1 MAAVTTTV
9 DTTGTSR
16 REQRKVLAGTMI
28 GTTIEWY
35 DFFIYANAVAL
46 VFAQLFFNFGEAGP
60 LAQIIAFMSIGISVI
75 FRPLGSVLAGH
86 FGDKLGRKKLLVITL
101 TTMGV
106 ATALMGILPT
116 SEQIGIWAP
125 VLLILLRIIQ
135 GMSTGGEWAGA
146 ALMAVEHAPAKKRGL
161 FGAFPQTGAPAG
173 MLLATAVIALVTW
186 LTTEEQFIAWG
197 WRIPFL
203 LSIVLIIVGI
213 VIRQT
218 VDESQAF
225 HAMQKKGS
233 VVQNQLPL
241 LLRNHGK
248 KIWQGTWA
256 YAGVNAASMMILA
269 GYLLNYTTQ
278 HLDMPVTPVLLMVV
292 AGNLLSILAT
302 LWAGSLSDRIG
313 RVRTYQIGFVLLA

>member
-146 ALMAVEHAPAKKRGL
+146 ALMAVEHAPAKKRG
-161 FGAFPQTGAPAG
+161 
-173 MLLATAVIALVTW
+173 AVRSVPPDWCPRWNALSYGSYCPSYMANHRGT
-186 LTTEEQFIAWG
+186 
-197 WRIPFL
+197 IPCVGL
-203 LSIVLIIVGI
+203 ENPLSAQYCPHNC
-213 VIRQT
+213 RHR
-218 VDESQAF
+218 DSPN
-225 HAMQKKGS
+225 S
-233 VVQNQLPL
+233 
-241 LLRNHGK
+241 
-248 KIWQGTWA
+248 
-256 YAGVNAASMMILA
+256 
-269 GYLLNYTTQ
+269 
-278 HLDMPVTPVLLMVV
+278 
-292 AGNLLSILAT
+292 
-302 LWAGSLSDRIG
+302 
-313 RVRTYQIGFVLLA
+313 